1 MAGDAICA
9 PLEPTFEP
17 NLLTKYDIVSGHLVR
32 ITTSKNKGGYDMNTI
47 YKAIPNQTNINI
59 TYLDE
64 SLQFIG
70 NDVESITVDEV
81 NYGRA
86 LILDEFDSLKEIHI
100 KRPGAVISFNR
111 FPKQTIRIKGAF
123 EEIRVKDG
131 DEFYNLHRFG
141 SNPTLPID
149 TI

>member
-1 MAGDAICA
+1 
-9 PLEPTFEP
+9 
-17 NLLTKYDIVSGHLVR
+17 
-32 ITTSKNKGGYDMNTI
+32 MNTI

-81 NYGRA
+81 NYGRT

-100 KRPGAVISFNR
+100 KRPGAVISFNKLSKANHPNQR
-111 FPKQTIRIKGAF
+111 S
-123 EEIRVKDG
+123 V
-131 DEFYNLHRFG
+131 
-141 SNPTLPID
+141 
-149 TI
+149 

>member
-1 MAGDAICA
+1 
-9 PLEPTFEP
+9 
-17 NLLTKYDIVSGHLVR
+17 
-32 ITTSKNKGGYDMNTI
+32 MNTI
-47 YKAIPNQTNINI
+47 YKAIPNQTNISI

-81 NYGRA
+81 NYGRT

-100 KRPGAVISFNR
+100 KRPGAVISFNS

-141 SNPTLPID
+141 SNPTLRNPTKTSAKICFKNLQESSP
-149 TI
+149 TF